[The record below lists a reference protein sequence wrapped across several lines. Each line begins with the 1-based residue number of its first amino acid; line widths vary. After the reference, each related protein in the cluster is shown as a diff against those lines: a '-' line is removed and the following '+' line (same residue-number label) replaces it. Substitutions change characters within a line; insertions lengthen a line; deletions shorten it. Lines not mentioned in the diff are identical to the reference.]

1 MTPILT
7 FNIITIPDTE
17 GLRTVYGTGA
27 HANPEQL
34 AEIAFQQ
41 GRQSHVH
48 DHLPLHL
55 HRIAAISCAVR
66 DDEHFHIR
74 SLGTPNETEAML
86 IRHLFDTVEKY
97 KPQSVSWNGAGF
109 DLPLLGYRALIHR
122 LSAPRQWDVSKREQH
137 VSLMNELSCHQPQAQ
152 AARYDI
158 ARLCGLPATPDI
170 EPNQIWSDWHA
181 GKLEQIRHRSEIDAL
196 NTYLIYLRFQQ
207 LRSSITPAQYET
219 EYELVKNTLVQ
230 LDMPHWHEYLQA
242 W

>member
-1 MTPILT
+1 MTPILA

-41 GRQSHVH
+41 GRQSHVQ

-55 HRIAAISCAVR
+55 HRIAAIACAVR

-86 IRHLFDTVEKY
+86 IQHLFDTVEKY
-97 KPQSVSWNGAGF
+97 KPQTVSWNGAGF

-122 LSAPRQWDVSKREQH
+122 LSAPRQWDISKHERH
-137 VSLMNELSCHQPQAQ
+137 ISLANELSCHQPQAQ

-158 ARLCGLPATPDI
+158 ARLCGLPATADI
-170 EPNQIWSDWHA
+170 EPNQIWTDWRA
-181 GKLEQIRHRSEIDAL
+181 GKLEQIRQRSEIDAL
-196 NTYLIYLRFQQ
+196 NTYLIYLRYQC
-207 LRSSITPAQYET
+207 LHGAITPTQHQAESELIKAHIT
-219 EYELVKNTLVQ
+219 E
-230 LDMPHWHEYLQA
+230 LDRPYWHDYVGA